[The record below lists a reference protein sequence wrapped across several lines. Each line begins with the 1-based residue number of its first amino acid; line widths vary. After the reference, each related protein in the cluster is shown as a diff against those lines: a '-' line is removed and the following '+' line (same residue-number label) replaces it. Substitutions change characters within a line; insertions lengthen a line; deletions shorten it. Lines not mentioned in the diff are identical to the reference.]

1 MATPHQ
7 HPVIEALTA
16 VLQDALTTHDLPVE
30 EIEVEHLEA
39 TPNGYLVRLT
49 GGTRYF
55 AGRDGTVERHDNVVP
70 RPGGARPTPGIDD
83 EIRLTYRVTGGIVG
97 RPREYRTTSEELG
110 TEETRTLRRLI
121 TEAKFFDVD
130 PGSAS
135 TFPDGQT
142 RRLQISVG
150 RRQREVLRGDGV
162 AVDDTP
168 EFEALLAWA
177 EDRLPQDIPGAVV
190 VDD

>member
-1 MATPHQ
+1 M
-7 HPVIEALTA
+7 
-16 VLQDALTTHDLPVE
+16 
-30 EIEVEHLEA
+30 
-39 TPNGYLVRLT
+39 
-49 GGTRYF
+49 
-55 AGRDGTVERHDNVVP
+55 
-70 RPGGARPTPGIDD
+70 
-83 EIRLTYRVTGGIVG
+83 
-97 RPREYRTTSEELG
+97 
-110 TEETRTLRRLI
+110 
-121 TEAKFFDVD
+121 D